1 MKSLKTRYITIIS
14 IISFLCVLF
23 YNELNIYHITKLSN
37 HNVILKSNETIA
49 TADDVSYIIPPE
61 NFINNKEWKTN
72 DSSKQSYFFRSPGYG
87 IWYGLFY
94 YIFGSFNYL
103 FILKIAQLILFS
115 ISVFFLIKI
124 AYITTNSA
132 TLSYISG
139 SIYGILPFSS
149 GFLYYTLTE
158 SISPALMILF
168 TFFCLKV
175 YYNNKNKKDLV
186 YTLIIGSFLVLTRP
200 ILGLMLLGFIIV
212 LFERFKNKKMIQRIL
227 IVSLLTITLLIP
239 TIAWEIRKTIINND
253 YPGLH
258 PVYCPDN
265 NNEFR
270 PQHESLW
277 LLVNKW
283 GVRGD
288 DFHKFIKQ
296 LKYCKSAEELI
307 NNDKSNYRILFPDNI
322 IEKIGFYNIKDM
334 LSLYKIADN
343 ELDSLN
349 KRGSEIKIYLK
360 SELIAK
366 NKIDSL
372 KNCFIKEN
380 IVIAYVVSPIKY
392 FKQLILHSN
401 MSLYIYQVTYR
412 GNSFVE
418 LTRII
423 SFLLIILISF
433 SSMIGL
439 FLKKQKIVNVF
450 FFAIPVL
457 YIVFL
462 CFVFRGIEERYI
474 LPFIPVMLIAFIYII
489 RRILELR
496 SKF

>member
-1 MKSLKTRYITIIS
+1 MESLKTRYIILIS

-23 YNELNIYHITKLSN
+23 YNELNIYHIKKLSN
-37 HNVILKSNETIA
+37 YSIILRSNETIA

-61 NFINNKEWKTN
+61 NFINNKGWKTN
-72 DSSKQSYFFRSPGYG
+72 DTSKQSYFFRSPGYG

-124 AYITTNSA
+124 TYITTNST

-158 SISPALMILF
+158 SISPSFMILF
-168 TFFCLKV
+168 AFFCLKI

-186 YTLIIGSFLVLTRP
+186 YALIIGSFLMLIRP
-200 ILGLMLLGFIIV
+200 ILGLMIIGFIIA
-212 LFERFKNKKMIQRIL
+212 LFERFKNKTKLQKVIITSMFTIL
-227 IVSLLTITLLIP
+227 LLSP

-288 DFHKFIKQ
+288 DFHKFIRQ
-296 LKYCKSAEELI
+296 LKYYKSVEDLI
-307 NNDKSNYRILFPDNI
+307 NTNKSNYKILFPDNI
-322 IEKIGFYNIKDM
+322 IEIIGFNNIKDI
-334 LSLYKIADN
+334 LSVYKIADN
-343 ELDSLN
+343 ELDSMN
-349 KRGSEIKIYLK
+349 KRGSKINSYLK
-360 SELIAK
+360 SELTAK

-380 IVIAYVVSPIKY
+380 IVTAYIVSPIKY
-392 FKQLILHSN
+392 FKQLIFHSN

-412 GNSFVE
+412 GNWFVE

-423 SFLLIILISF
+423 SFLLMILITF
-433 SSMIGL
+433 SAIIGL

-450 FFAIPVL
+450 FFVIPTL
-457 YIVFL
+457 YIVFI

-474 LPFIPVMLIAFIYII
+474 LPFIPLMLISFILFIQSILSKI
-489 RRILELR
+489 RL
-496 SKF
+496 